1 MTCAPARGSNG
12 SWSTTGASPACGCS
26 DGEELLAPVVVSNAD
41 IKRTYLDMVGREHL
55 SARTV
60 RRVDGWRMTLPFVN
74 VYLGLD
80 IDLADR
86 MPNTNLFSMPTW
98 DSLDLLWT
106 DTVQGIGSRD
116 AGRLAGGAARPARRL
131 RALLDRQ
138 GPRRP
143 LRARRAT
150 PRSR

>member
-1 MTCAPARGSNG
+1 MDGGRV
-12 SWSTTGASPACGCS
+12 TGVRLQ
-26 DGEELLAPVVVSNAD
+26 DGEELFTPVVVSNAD

-98 DSLDLLWT
+98 DSLDLL
-106 DTVQGIGSRD
+106 
-116 AGRLAGGAARPARRL
+116 
-131 RALLDRQ
+131 
-138 GPRRP
+138 
-143 LRARRAT
+143 
-150 PRSR
+150 